1 MNNNNTPLSN
11 RVRCRIFFF
20 VESYLFIYLFQSDGI
35 DSGSIMSSIYSSNSV
50 SSANTPNPNIPNR
63 SFSQLS
69 QLTQQ
74 QQQANS
80 IAMTP
85 ESDSSALN
93 FLSAPSA
100 DQRRQIMHHLVLLLH
115 AHKCLQR
122 ERAATNNSN
131 DNHEGI
137 LPNTCTIPHCG
148 TMRSV
153 LQHMTKC
160 TDFKN
165 CSCK

>member
-1 MNNNNTPLSN
+1 MSN
-11 RVRCRIFFF
+11 FF
-20 VESYLFIYLFQSDGI
+20 SSSNLIYLFQSDGI

-50 SSANTPNPNIPNR
+50 SSANTPNPNLPNR

-69 QLTQQ
+69 QVQSQQ
-74 QQQANS
+74 QPMS

-85 ESDSSALN
+85 ESDSSVLN

-122 ERAATNNSN
+122 ERSAITNSN

-137 LPNTCTIPHCG
+137 LPNTCSIPHCA
-148 TMRSV
+148 TMRNV

-160 TDFKN
+160 SDFKN